1 MGDLTFDPARYTS
14 APILTV
20 ASAITLAGALVAA
33 CPKGAPAN
41 VKKSCRKL
49 AAARDA
55 AQSAWSAKQTE
66 LRQATGLDGPVIDRE
81 ADGSW
86 AALRMRLEASA
97 LLPAARYPKASRA
110 AELIAWLFGKDGLNF
125 LKEPYPAQWASMNTI
140 LQRIDEE
147 GLQGELDALA
157 GPEFLAQIR
166 HVHPRYDAMV
176 KAMLQRDAA
185 TGENLLDH
193 VRAVQRAI
201 VDYATKVAATVDE
214 DEPETVTAALE
225 ALRSIETHREALA
238 RRGATGGK
246 GEPEPA
252 PEPEEPRK
260 PS

>member
-1 MGDLTFDPARYTS
+1 
-14 APILTV
+14 
-20 ASAITLAGALVAA
+20 
-33 CPKGAPAN
+33 
-41 VKKSCRKL
+41 
-49 AAARDA
+49 
-55 AQSAWSAKQTE
+55 
-66 LRQATGLDGPVIDRE
+66 
-81 ADGSW
+81 
-86 AALRMRLEASA
+86 
-97 LLPAARYPKASRA
+97 
-110 AELIAWLFGKDGLNF
+110 
-125 LKEPYPAQWASMNTI
+125 
-140 LQRIDEE
+140 
-147 GLQGELDALA
+147 
-157 GPEFLAQIR
+157 
-166 HVHPRYDAMV
+166 MV